1 MDKKSVKTRIY
12 ISGAITNCPS
22 FKENFAIAEKM
33 LRKEGYEVVNLT
45 KADTIMPKSAS
56 WDEYM
61 ALSYTLL
68 NHLFSAPQHL

>member
-1 MDKKSVKTRIY
+1 MQTIKKQIKWIKKSVKTRIY

-22 FKENFAIAEKM
+22 FKENFARAEKM

-56 WDEYM
+56 WDEYGFV
-61 ALSYTLL
+61 LHS
-68 NHLFSAPQHL
+68 S